1 MGTVRRTLV
10 NLLRSPLRTGA
21 LVAILAVSIGLALIM
36 LTVHGATETQL
47 ESIGE
52 NVGTEISVR
61 PAGSFGMMGGGEP
74 LDEELVAQLY
84 EIDHVESVLEVVQ
97 VQYTGDSLV
106 SGIDAGTLG
115 GGRAPPG
122 GGFAMS
128 VIVMGFDPAIEN
140 PVLLGDAHMDIIA
153 GRYFSV
159 DEADANVAVV
169 GVSLAEANYL
179 DVGSQIDLE
188 GTPVEVVGIFE
199 SGQVFGDN
207 QLVMPMETVQRIFEL
222 EGITSATVVADD
234 VENVTGVVVAIEE
247 TFGEDAVDVVS
258 EEERYEAIGESVTSA
273 SSTSQVAMIAALAVA
288 AVVILFA
295 VVLMVRQRIREIGI
309 LKAIG
314 ASNWRVGLQF
324 GLETVVISLVAAVV
338 GAVITFPLAQKVGDM
353 LVSNP
358 TTTSGFAGRVPGGG
372 LFGGGATSFAG
383 IEVAVSPEVF
393 LYALGIAIALAVA
406 ASIFPLWYISR
417 VRPAEV
423 LRNE

>member
-159 DEADANVAVV
+159 DEADANLAVV

-188 GTPVEVVGIFE
+188 GTLVEVVGIFE

-338 GAVITFPLAQKVGDM
+338 GALITFPLAQKVGDM
-353 LVSNP
+353 LVASP
-358 TTTSGFAGRVPGGG
+358 TATSGFAGRVPGGG